1 MDGTRRTTTIG
12 IKKITKNNLD
22 KRRAPG
28 QAYDGFLRQMMEL
41 WDKHNDSYDTYPTG
55 KGRGDLEQ

>member
-1 MDGTRRTTTIG
+1 MNSVRRTTTIG

-41 WDKHNDSYDTYPTG
+41 WDRHNNSYGTLPTD
-55 KGRGDLEQ
+55 KGGGDLEQ